1 MPYHIIKKVKLQSK
15 GSSNNPPSF
24 LIELE
29 DNATWGLFKLYRKPC
44 PIIHGEAVRLLNF
57 DGTTNSIFRDQ
68 ERDNYSITCTSECV
82 LKIKF

>member
-57 DGTTNSIFRDQ
+57 DGTANFL
-68 ERDNYSITCTSECV
+68 YSE
-82 LKIKF
+82 IKKEIIIP